1 MAQRPEDLF
10 SKMIVQY
17 QGIIKSICLLYYH
30 DSEDKKD
37 AQQDVLV
44 QLWKAFPS
52 FRNESKI
59 STWIYRVT
67 LNTILARVR
76 QDRKEILLAPRTE
89 MHESHLQM
97 HPFSDDHIQLLRRSI
112 ETLGTDE
119 KAIVILY
126 LEGYSNKEIAD
137 MINLTQTNI
146 NTKMYRIREKLRQM
160 FKTVQHEY

>member
-1 MAQRPEDLF
+1 MAERPEDLF
-10 SKMIVQY
+10 SKMIISY

-30 DSEDKKD
+30 DSEDRKD

-59 STWIYRVT
+59 STWIYKVT
-67 LNTILARVR
+67 LNTILARIR
-76 QDRKEILLAPRTE
+76 QERKEILHAPRVE
-89 MHESHLQM
+89 MQETHLQV

-112 ETLGTDE
+112 ETLGTEE
-119 KAIVILY
+119 KAVVILY

-137 MINLTQTNI
+137 LLNFTETNI
-146 NTKMYRIREKLRQM
+146 STKMYRIREKLRQM
-160 FKTVQHEY
+160 FKAVQHEY